1 MTINHNYYSSH
12 PVSVN
17 GVDIT
22 SKLTEE
28 FSRSVAVVAVVA
40 VPKMIVH
47 VLEIVLYLYIYK
59 YIYKYRCKIR
69 GVVTPFEN
77 CNNCNNC
84 NTLISFPYRMRPIKI
99 CLRRGA

>member
-1 MTINHNYYSSH
+1 
-12 PVSVN
+12 
-17 GVDIT
+17 
-22 SKLTEE
+22 
-28 FSRSVAVVAVVA
+28 
-40 VPKMIVH
+40 MIVY